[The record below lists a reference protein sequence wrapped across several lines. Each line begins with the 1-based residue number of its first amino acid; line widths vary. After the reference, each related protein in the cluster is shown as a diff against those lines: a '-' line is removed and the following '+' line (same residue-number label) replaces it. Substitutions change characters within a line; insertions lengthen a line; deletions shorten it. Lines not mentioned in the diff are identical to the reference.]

1 MNRKMD
7 PITPFDSF
15 DEIHDLATP
24 AAPVHTP
31 PVAKHGLL
39 SVVHHSLRGR
49 YWLVVPLVV
58 IFCVGGAAA
67 GWILTHPMYRSNG
80 AVMIQYQLDSPFLRE
95 HSRYGDGMPMY
106 EEFLNTQTFVL
117 MNRPTIL
124 LAMKDRA
131 WLNTQRGNDSKAVE
145 KFSQNLQVEHPHA
158 TQSIHIVYTDI
169 DPGVAQAGAS
179 SIIRAYEQMY
189 NAGDRSIQEKKLEI
203 LRLHIAQ
210 LKIAID
216 GEKRSIDE
224 IASEYGTDD
233 FSAIYRN
240 KQQTV
245 NNLDAQ
251 LSEAKLAL
259 TRRSGKGD
267 TARVVD
273 NLTMDQIGMMDSG
286 MARKMEAL
294 ANAQAEVKRLQVS
307 FGDSNQ
313 RVREAKRVAEEAF
326 NAAEEYAQRFRALN
340 RKIATD
346 PDSRGGVGSRMNQ
359 SRESLEA
366 EVASLNDMF
375 NKATTEMKSVGNKL
389 RDIERHKE
397 KVKEFQD
404 EMHDFE
410 HDRLLILDENK
421 TDGRLKVLSYGE
433 FPVVPFKDHRIAMAG
448 VAGIGGG
455 LVPVLLMM
463 LFSQAN
469 KQYRYSDDAEVGRD
483 MPPLLGILPTLP
495 DRLNDPEQAAVAAH
509 CIHQLRIILQV
520 NQSKDRKVFLIT
532 SASAG
537 DGKTSLTMALGLSF
551 AASGSRTL
559 VIDGDLVGQGL
570 TTRLKARQSPGLLE
584 ALAANTLNGRIKKT
598 TTQNLFIL
606 PVGGAESAH
615 AGGLSPVSIRK
626 LLAEARR
633 VFDIVIIDTGPIL
646 GSLEAA
652 IIGSAADAVILTLA
666 RGQHRSLVERSVRQ
680 LRQIGANIAG
690 IVFNRAEKRDFHR
703 SVGSASIRSL
713 SAHPHPVRPLL
724 AEGAEESRFGP
735 LARSVASFMVAP
747 KPVKEPAAASALPGE
762 IRVEVVQQG
771 EAVSQGSR

>member
-1 MNRKMD
+1 MTSKMD

-15 DEIHDLATP
+15 DEIHDLAT
-24 AAPVHTP
+24 ASAPVQTRL
-31 PVAKHGLL
+31 ATKHGLL
-39 SVVHHSLRGR
+39 NMVHHSLRGR
-49 YWLVVPLVV
+49 YWLVVPLVL
-58 IFCVGGAAA
+58 IFGIAGGAA
-67 GWILTHPMYRSNG
+67 GWIYTHPMYRSNG

-124 LAMKDRA
+124 LAMKDHA

-145 KFSQNLQVEHPHA
+145 KFSQNLVVEHPHA
-158 TQSIHIVYTDI
+158 TQSIHIVYTDT
-169 DPGVAQAGAS
+169 DPGVAQAGTS

-216 GEKRSIDE
+216 GEKRSIDD

-245 NNLDAQ
+245 NNLDGQ
-251 LSEAKLAL
+251 LSDAKLAL
-259 TRRSGKGD
+259 TRRTSKGD
-267 TARVVD
+267 TAKMVD
-273 NLTMDQIGMMDSG
+273 DLTMDQIGMLDAG
-286 MARKMEAL
+286 MARKMDAVSS
-294 ANAQAEVKRLQVS
+294 AQAEVKRLQVS
-307 FGDSNQ
+307 FGDSNT

-326 NAAEEYAQRFRALN
+326 NSAEEYAQRYRALN
-340 RKIATD
+340 RKIAAD
-346 PDSRGGVGSRMNQ
+346 PGGVGSRLNQ

-366 EVASLNDMF
+366 EVTSLTEMF

-389 RDIERHKE
+389 RDIDRHKE

-404 EMHDFE
+404 EMHEFE

-448 VAGIGGG
+448 VAGAGGG
-455 LVPVLLMM
+455 LLPILLMM

-570 TTRLKARQSPGLLE
+570 TTRLKAKQSPGLLE

-713 SAHPHPVRPLL
+713 SATPNPVRPLL

-735 LARSVASFMVAP
+735 LARSVASFMVTP
-747 KPVKEPAAASALPGE
+747 KAAKESAAANALPGE
-762 IRVEVVQQG
+762 IRVEVVRHG
-771 EAVSQGSR
+771 ETVS